1 MNLAGTIESLRS
13 NLPGVALGG
22 LVLLLGAVSF
32 WRSDALEAAEKQL
45 ATKQILGNRLGRN
58 VKQAAQ
64 LPEQAAALT
73 AARQT
78 LEARILRGAEIGPH
92 AEFFYRLEREAGV
105 KLTELRPQPIPP
117 APKGAAPRVIPVPF
131 SLSLQGAWPQVLGFL
146 ELLESDDRYVRVQ
159 TMSVMANPTN
169 RQEALSATVA
179 LELLGRP

>member
-22 LVLLLGAVSF
+22 LVLLLGAASF

-45 ATKQILGNRLGRN
+45 ATKQVLANRLGRN
-58 VKQAAQ
+58 VKQAVQ

-78 LEARILRGAEIGPH
+78 IEARILRGAEIGPH
-92 AEFFYRLEREAGV
+92 SEFFYRLEREAGV
-105 KLTELRPQPIPP
+105 KLTELRPQPAPP
-117 APKGAAPRVIPVPF
+117 SPKGAAPRLVPVPF
-131 SLSLQGAWPQVLGFL
+131 TVSLQGSWPQLLGFL
-146 ELLESDDRYVRVQ
+146 ELLEADDRYVRVQ
-159 TMSVMANPTN
+159 TMSVVANPAN